1 MLDYYL
7 NGGVELDEFLVMLEN
22 NFAEWVE
29 AHRGEPGWDFGPL
42 EAAWKQKEADLVRE
56 LEPAR

>member
-42 EAAWKQKEADLVRE
+42 KPRGNRRRQTG
-56 LEPAR
+56 P